1 MPAMPYLDDIT
12 ELWNSVKES
21 FSDTLTR
28 ETINLWFG
36 NIRLEDYDS
45 DTGKL
50 TMTTDSEFKHDIITK
65 KYLSTIEKQFSD
77 LLGFGIKVDLKY
89 RKKENTDTPEDPPA
103 KTPEEPNEGT
113 IPPYTKD
120 PDNPLAKTPEDPY
133 GGTRP
138 PFNFKYTFEN
148 FIVGSSNK
156 FAHAACLAVA
166 ENPAT
171 NYNPLFIYGPSGIGK
186 THLLYA
192 ITNKVNENKPDVKII
207 FITGEDFTNQFIEAM
222 AINKTQEFRNKYRQC
237 DILLIDD
244 IHFIAGKVSTQE
256 EFFNTFNALY
266 EDRKQ
271 IILTSDRPPREMKT
285 LEERLKTRFEWGLL
299 ADIQPPDLELRI
311 AIIKNKAEQ
320 IGITLSEE
328 VLTFL
333 AENLRSN
340 VRQIEGAI
348 KKLGAKYFVEGND
361 ITIESA
367 KACVADLLDG
377 QIPTEV
383 TVSKIFGE
391 LYDRYGVTKEEL
403 TGLKRS
409 KEIVN
414 VRHIAVYLIRKN
426 TDMSQN
432 NIAKIF
438 NRDHTTVIASL
449 EKVEKQM
456 KTDSSYKAEIN
467 RLIKDIES

>member
-113 IPPYTKD
+113 RPPYTKD

>member
-1 MPAMPYLDDIT
+1 MPYLDDIT

>member
-1 MPAMPYLDDIT
+1 MPG
-12 ELWNSVKES
+12 
-21 FSDTLTR
+21 R
-28 ETINLWFG
+28 
-36 NIRLEDYDS
+36 R
-45 DTGKL
+45 GK
-50 TMTTDSEFKHDIITK
+50 S
-65 KYLSTIEKQFSD
+65 
-77 LLGFGIKVDLKY
+77 
-89 RKKENTDTPEDPPA
+89 RN
-103 KTPEEPNEGT
+103 
-113 IPPYTKD
+113 
-120 PDNPLAKTPEDPY
+120 
-133 GGTRP
+133 
-138 PFNFKYTFEN
+138 
-148 FIVGSSNK
+148 
-156 FAHAACLAVA
+156 
-166 ENPAT
+166 
-171 NYNPLFIYGPSGIGK
+171 
-186 THLLYA
+186 
-192 ITNKVNENKPDVKII
+192 NENKPDVKII

>member
-1 MPAMPYLDDIT
+1 MPYPDEMT

-45 DTGKL
+45 DSGKL
-50 TMTTDSEFKHDIITK
+50 TMTTDSQFKYDIITK
-65 KYLSTIEKQFSD
+65 KYLPTIEKQFSD
-77 LLGFGIKVDLKY
+77 LLGFEIKVDLKC
-89 RKKENTDTPEDPPA
+89 RKKENTDTLEDPAA
-103 KTPEEPNEGT
+103 KTPEDPNEGT
-113 IPPYTKD
+113 EQPYTKA

-138 PFNFKYTFEN
+138 PFNFDYTFEN

-192 ITNKVNENKPDVKII
+192 ITNKINNNKPDVKII

-222 AINKTQEFRNKYRQC
+222 SMNKTQEFRNKYRQC

-311 AIIKNKAEQ
+311 AIIKKKAEQ
-320 IGITLSEE
+320 IGIILSEE

-432 NIAKIF
+432 SIAKIF

-456 KTDSSYKAEIN
+456 KNDSSYKAEIN

>member
-1 MPAMPYLDDIT
+1 MPYLDDIT

-348 KKLGAKYFVEGND
+348 KKLGAKFFVEGND